1 MQHHGMVVNVV
12 ERDELRETALTL
24 GARLCD
30 RVGVRSLRFAKEAIA
45 LAEGSERG
53 VCGRDAGL
61 AHGGAPRLR
70 RTVPAAR
77 ADACATVHQARATN
91 CSTVAISAPKAAA

>member
-1 MQHHGMVVNVV
+1 MCHLVPASALTAVDMQHLGMVVNVV

-61 AHGGAPRLR
+61 AHREEHRAYVARFSR
-70 RTVPAAR
+70 RTG
-77 ADACATVHQARATN
+77 
-91 CSTVAISAPKAAA
+91 